1 MYTYWKKHKQ
11 TVQDALVLCG
21 AVLLCILLLRYLFPI
36 ILPFL
41 LGWLLSLAFCPL
53 ADYLER
59 LRIPRWLGT
68 LFCILLLLSILG
80 LLVALVGNQLVD
92 QVTSFLHQLPQV
104 IATLQKTMDH
114 FWEWMDGLLFAL
126 PDIIQDSLTEVKNS
140 IVSIVLSLVQSTG
153 SSSLTTVPHF
163 LLGFLITLLSAYFF
177 TKDNKNVHAFYMR
190 HVQPL
195 FGPSLERSKQE
206 LKTSIV
212 GYLKTQVILMLYTFC
227 ITIVGML
234 ILQSPFAL
242 LLAIVIAIIDA
253 LPFFGSGFILWPGAV
268 IHLVLG
274 DIRLAVGYLIIY
286 AAVQI
291 MRQIMQPKILG
302 TQIGLHP
309 LLTLFSMYFGY
320 RTIGFWGLII
330 GPIFAVLLR
339 AYFQTREHEENH
351 TLEKEKP

>member
-1 MYTYWKKHKQ
+1 M
-11 TVQDALVLCG
+11 CG

-36 ILPFL
+36 IFPFL
-41 LGWLLSLAFCPL
+41 LGWLLSLVFVPL
-53 ADYLER
+53 VNSLEH
-59 LRIPRWLGT
+59 LHVPRWLGT
-68 LFCILLLLSILG
+68 LVCLLLLLG
-80 LLVALVGNQLVD
+80 MIGLVVALLGNQLVA
-92 QVTSFLHQLPQV
+92 QATSFLQQLPQF
-104 IATLQKTMDH
+104 IHMLQNALDKFGM
-114 FWEWMDGLLFAL
+114 WMNDMLFAL
-126 PDIIQDSLTEVKNS
+126 PDVIQQAMTEVQNS
-140 IVSIVLSLVQSTG
+140 ILSILLSLVQSTG

-163 LLGFLITLLSAYFF
+163 LLGFLIALFSAYFF
-177 TKDNKNVHAFYMR
+177 TKDTKNIHAFYMR

-195 FGPSLERSKQE
+195 FGLSLERSKQE

-212 GYLKTQVILMLYTFC
+212 GYLKTQVILMFYTFC
-227 ITIVGML
+227 ITIAGML
-234 ILQSPFAL
+234 ILRSPFAL

-268 IHLVLG
+268 IHLLLG
-274 DIRLAVGYLIIY
+274 DIRLAIGYLVIY

-339 AYFQTREHEENH
+339 AYFQTREHEASRSTE
-351 TLEKEKP
+351 TIEP